1 MPEPTE
7 KSFNPLTDP
16 GVQLGMLASL
26 VPTAYKILDKKT
38 TAKEALG
45 HALKNALIGGAIGGG
60 SHYLYDRIKSGI
72 AEAEG
77 DNANILEPEGFWSYI
92 GIPGTNIDVSH
103 GVNGLFRA
111 LDPGGF
117 AKSQVEQNKKEID
130 ETVGRMANSIVEAP
144 FYYLWKNIR
153 KSSIAEA
160 LKDMFIKNM

>member
-1 MPEPTE
+1 MPESTD
-7 KSFNPLTDP
+7 KSYNPLTDP
-16 GVQLGMLASL
+16 GVQLGVLASL

-38 TAKEALG
+38 TAKEAIG

-60 SHYLYDRIKSGI
+60 SRYLHDRIKSGI

-77 DNANILEPEGFWSYI
+77 DNANILEPEGFWSYV
-92 GIPGTNIDVSH
+92 GIPGTNIDAAH

-117 AKSQVEQNKKEID
+117 AKDQVEKNKKDID
-130 ETVGRMANSIVEAP
+130 DTVVRMGNSIVEAP

>member
-1 MPEPTE
+1 MSESTE

-16 GVQLGMLASL
+16 GVQLGVLASL
-26 VPTAYKILDKKT
+26 VPTAYKLLDKKV

-72 AEAEG
+72 AQAEG
-77 DNANILEPEGFWSYI
+77 DEMNILEPEGFWSYV
-92 GIPGTNIDVSH
+92 GIPRTNIDVSH

-117 AKSQVEQNKKEID
+117 AKDQVEKNKKDID
-130 ETVGRMANSIVEAP
+130 DTVVRMGNSIVEAP
-144 FYYLWKNIR
+144 FYYIWKNIR

-160 LKDMFIKNM
+160 LRDMFIKNM